1 MIKNTVYKAKI
12 EALPITEPSKFIMWN
27 FSAFILILH
36 TLKIHII
43 PIRYA
48 KLSNK
53 LVQRLLHILGV
64 VIKELKS
71 A

>member
-1 MIKNTVYKAKI
+1 MESTWEKVKT
-12 EALPITEPSKFIMWN
+12 LPITESSKFIIWN

-36 TLKIHII
+36 ILKIHII

-53 LVQRLLHILGV
+53 
-64 VIKELKS
+64 
-71 A
+71 